1 MNRRFTIG
9 LLILALLMLLLAGYG
24 CSPSEEGGSD
34 SIIWGRVRSIGN
46 ALPIPNLRFTVDNV
60 NIFGATDETGYFR
73 LDAVPIG
80 EYEGRLY
87 RHGHLVS
94 MFEFA
99 VTGSPGQPSQT
110 IQIGIPDPLTGS
122 GSLNGIVK
130 NKEGEPLPGAE
141 VLLGRPD
148 ENMQITYT
156 DENGA
161 YAFGNLPELG
171 SYTVI
176 ASIDGYKP
184 DSAGLVLNPE
194 SPDRITFELEA
205 KTEPVSPFGFVRG
218 NVTDELGAS
227 IPGAY
232 ITIYPLNAVVPV
244 LDKTGE
250 TLTNLDGDFDLGEI
264 IEGPYIL
271 WVGKSGF
278 GVKVREIYVTANL
291 AWEGDIVLDGSYSK
305 DP

>member
-1 MNRRFTIG
+1 MNRRFIMG
-9 LLILALLMLLLAGYG
+9 FLILALLMLLLVGYG
-24 CSPSEEGGSD
+24 CSPVEEGGSD

-73 LDAVPIG
+73 LDGVPAG

-99 VTGSPGQPSQT
+99 VTGVPGQPPQT
-110 IQIGIPDPLTGS
+110 IQIALPEPLTGD
-122 GSLNGIVK
+122 GSLSGIVK
-130 NKEGEPLPGAE
+130 NQAGEPLQGAE

-148 ENMQITYT
+148 ENMQISYT

-161 YAFGNLPELG
+161 YAFANLPGLG

-176 ASIDGYKP
+176 ASIDGYEP

-194 SPDRITFELEA
+194 LPDRITFELEA
-205 KTEPVSPFGFVRG
+205 ETEPASPFGFVRG

-232 ITIYPLNAVVPV
+232 ITIFPLNAAAPV
-244 LDKTGE
+244 LDTTSE
-250 TLTNLDGDFDLGEI
+250 TITNLDGDFDLGEI
-264 IEGPYIL
+264 IEGPYVL
-271 WVGKSGF
+271 WAGKAGF
-278 GVKVREIYVTANL
+278 GVKIREIYVTADL
-291 AWEGDIVLDGSYSK
+291 VWEGDIILDGSYSK
-305 DP
+305 DS